1 MPEVSK
7 RRVRRAIAC
16 SSCERGRVLLGI
28 AALLVASRS
37 FADAGP
43 PMITDD
49 PMTPGDGHW
58 EINIAT
64 TSDHSAG
71 QIEYE
76 LPLLDINYGL
86 GERIQLKFEVPYVI
100 QTGEGS
106 TRKGAGD
113 SLIGVKW
120 RFFDSGEDGW
130 QISTYPQVETSFR
143 FGESTAN
150 GLTDSGVRYLLP
162 LEIQHGVGPV
172 GVNVEIGRWLRPAQ
186 QGDSWIGGVVLSHEF
201 SKEFAAFAELH
212 DEADLGFH
220 HDELIF
226 NVGAKYDWSER
237 YSLLV
242 SAGRDLHNGL
252 DATSTLLTYLALQVR
267 L

>member
-1 MPEVSK
+1 MSD
-7 RRVRRAIAC
+7 VRKHRASPAIARLQRHYC
-16 SSCERGRVLLGI
+16 SVLFAAA
-28 AALLVASRS
+28 AALACAQAR
-37 FADAGP
+37 ADAGP

-58 EINIAT
+58 ESNGAT
-64 TSDHSAG
+64 KSDHSAG
-71 QIEYE
+71 QAEYE

-100 QTGEGS
+100 QTGGGS

-120 RFFDSGEDGW
+120 RFFDTGEDGW
-130 QISTYPQVETSFR
+130 QISTYPQLETAYR
-143 FGESTAN
+143 FGESTEN

-162 LEIQHGVGPV
+162 IEIQHSIGPV
-172 GVNVEIGRWLRPAQ
+172 GVNVEVGRWVRPAQ
-186 QGDSWIGGVVLSHEF
+186 QGDSWISGVVLSHEF
-201 SKEFAAFAELH
+201 SKEFAVLAELH

-226 NVGAKYDWSER
+226 NVGARYDWSDR
-237 YSLLV
+237 YSLLI

-252 DATSTLLTYLALQVR
+252 SDTSTLLTYLALQIR

>member
-1 MPEVSK
+1 MTDVGKHRAWPGIGRL
-7 RRVRRAIAC
+7 RRNHCRALFA
-16 SSCERGRVLLGI
+16 VA
-28 AALLVASRS
+28 AALACAQAR
-37 FADAGP
+37 ADAGP

-58 EINIAT
+58 EINVAT

-71 QIEYE
+71 QTEYE
-76 LPLLDINYGL
+76 LPLLDINYGV
-86 GERIQLKFEVPYVI
+86 GERVQLKFEVPYVI
-100 QTGEGS
+100 QTGNGS
-106 TRKGAGD
+106 SRKGAGD

-130 QISTYPQVETSFR
+130 QISTYPQLETAFR
-143 FGESTAN
+143 FGESTQN

-162 LEIQHGVGPV
+162 IEVQHAVGPV
-172 GVNVEIGRWLRPAQ
+172 GVNFEVGRWLRPDR
-186 QGDSWIGGVVLSHEF
+186 QGDSWISGIVLSHEV
-201 SKEFAAFAELH
+201 SKGFDILAELH

-220 HDELIF
+220 HDELIVNF
-226 NVGAKYDWSER
+226 GARYDCSER
-237 YSLLV
+237 YSLLF

-252 DATSTLLTYLALQVR
+252 ADTSTLLTYLALQIH